1 MERLVTE
8 LRNIRRRLLGTYR
21 MFFAEDAAFYIEKAI
36 DAIEEGS
43 RDPELYMEQQLELA
57 QAFHRIVPY
66 IVRRRSLSRDR
77 EESGAV
83 LDRLESGYGAYPSD
97 YAHSSTQEPYEA
109 LE

>member
-1 MERLVTE
+1 MERIVTE

-21 MFFAEDAAFYIEKAI
+21 MFYAEDAAFYIEKAI
-36 DAIEEGS
+36 EAIEEGS

-77 EESGAV
+77 EEHGEV
-83 LDRLESGYGAYPSD
+83 LDRLESGYGSTLLEYE
-97 YAHSSTQEPYEA
+97 HS
-109 LE
+109 